1 MIVVVLLLLLLLF
14 EEDQVSSFSTTT
26 TTTTTSTS
34 TSTSTIPMRVA
45 SWNVLS
51 QQSVKVDMEMETK
64 LQQQQNRRQQKHL
77 LQEEVE
83 DEDDDDQEDDEE
95 EEDYLEWKYRKPL
108 ISKILLNTLN
118 ADIICLQEVDTI
130 MLQELM
136 DDVGEYYTSCC
147 VCTNDEVKVDGDDD
161 DCQNVIILVRKD
173 CPFQI
178 KQCKVLSSTSI
189 LAVLECCNTFL
200 YVANVHLQSTKGQ
213 LVASFGNDSRHEQ
226 LKTVLQSI
234 ASEEFGA
241 SKDANIVV
249 AGDFNML
256 RYNPFHQKLREGN
269 FISLDDDDNDDYDE
283 PSFPPLV
290 DPYYDLQQKEQ
301 DCVPLYTSGG
311 PKKKSYTY
319 VKPDPL
325 YLQKTT
331 KGGSIVDYIFTT
343 SYERAYLCHTESKFK
358 ASIDWPS
365 ADNPSDH
372 VPIAID
378 MEVHVAA
385 NTNTT
390 TTTTTTATAT
400 KNAEDD
406 KNKKY
411 DSQAQPEATDKT
423 PSATTT
429 STTTKTPTTTTK
441 DKRRQPKPSDEEV
454 ELAAR
459 YAAIP
464 DIGERAYRIL
474 LDLDMV

>member
-1 MIVVVLLLLLLLF
+1 MHFYIHFDHIIIVVVLLLH
-14 EEDQVSSFSTTT
+14 QVWSFSTTT
-26 TTTTTSTS
+26 TTTTTITS
-34 TSTSTIPMRVA
+34 TSTPTIPIRIA

-51 QQSVKVDMEMETK
+51 QQSVKVDMETK
-64 LQQQQNRRQQKHL
+64 HQQQQNRLQQKHL
-77 LQEEVE
+77 LQQQED
-83 DEDDDDQEDDEE
+83 DEDDQEDQQDDDEE
-95 EEDYLEWKYRKPL
+95 EEDYLEWEYRKTL
-108 ISKILLNTLN
+108 ITKTLLNTLD
-118 ADIICLQEVDTI
+118 ADIICLQEVDTS
-130 MLQELM
+130 MLKELM
-136 DDVGEYYTSCC
+136 DDVGEYTSCC
-147 VCTNDEVKVDGDDD
+147 VCTNDEVEVDVDD

-178 KQCKVLSSTSI
+178 KECKVLSSTSI

-213 LVASFGNDSRHEQ
+213 LVASFGNDPRHEQ
-226 LKTVLQSI
+226 LKTVLRSI
-234 ASEEFGA
+234 ALEECGA
-241 SKDANIVV
+241 TKDANIVV

-256 RYNPFHQKLREGN
+256 RYNPFHQKLRDGN
-269 FISLDDDDNDDYDE
+269 FISLDADNE
-283 PSFPPLV
+283 ESSFPPLV

-301 DCVPLYTSGG
+301 ECVPLYTSGG

-365 ADNPSDH
+365 PDNPSDH
-372 VPIAID
+372 IPIAID
-378 MEVHVAA
+378 MEVQVAA
-385 NTNTT
+385 TTNTNTT
-390 TTTTTTATAT
+390 TTEAATE
-400 KNAEDD
+400 NAEDD
-406 KNKKY
+406 KNKKV
-411 DSQAQPEATDKT
+411 DSTVQPEATDNSVQVT
-423 PSATTT
+423 GTTT
-429 STTTKTPTTTTK
+429 TTTTK
-441 DKRRQPKPSDEEV
+441 DKRRQPKPSDEEA

-459 YAAIP
+459 YAAIQ